1 MAVGSLIS
9 FPEEMNH
16 LSGKMIFKKNFFP
29 FKMKIDTGNEKIDLD
44 KKIEDFEKLHPV
56 RYQEIVDC
64 LNKKHPTLTPDC
76 WGKFWFEM
84 LCEKKEQKFNM
95 PARQLVEKFRR

>member
-1 MAVGSLIS
+1 
-9 FPEEMNH
+9 
-16 LSGKMIFKKNFFP
+16 
-29 FKMKIDTGNEKIDLD
+29 MKIDTGNEKIDLD